1 MRGRK
6 EALAA
11 PLWDLP
17 WNFPPDG
24 ANAFDP
30 KKIQDSLNKSNSRKK
45 RNSRTQT
52 HHFIEVVFA
61 VSAIFDVV
69 HFQHLLLAQE
79 PGHLRTENGENQQ
92 ENGEKSFPRAKK
104 KKIQDTPAGPGISL
118 FSSGKSSG
126 NARTDGI
133 RIKSSKL
140 WFSAGLSWVWGFE
153 GRSGIIP
160 TVGKGNP
167 CKSGNLPVPADPSV
181 VFLLW
186 GHTRIINL

>member
-11 PLWDLP
+11 PLWDFP

-30 KKIQDSLNKSNSRKK
+30 KKIQDSLNKSNSRNK

-92 ENGEKSFPRAKK
+92 ENGEKSFLREKKSRIPWQGLEFPCSPRERA
-104 KKIQDTPAGPGISL
+104 AGTLGVMEFVL
-118 FSSGKSSG
+118 
-126 NARTDGI
+126 
-133 RIKSSKL
+133 
-140 WFSAGLSWVWGFE
+140 
-153 GRSGIIP
+153 
-160 TVGKGNP
+160 NP
-167 CKSGNLPVPADPSV
+167 PNFG
-181 VFLLW
+181 FLLVCLGFGVW
-186 GHTRIINL
+186 KGDRG